1 MTPKL
6 ADYIEAGK
14 TLDVDEREIAALALQ
29 HVDEAEQAGID
40 AAWDEEI
47 DRRIDEIV
55 SGKVQLVS
63 GRETLAMARSMLAAR
78 RNQ

>member
-14 TLDVDEREIAALALQ
+14 ALDADEREIAALALQ
-29 HVDEAEQAGID
+29 HVDESEQAEID

-47 DRRIDEIV
+47 DRRVDEV
-55 SGKVQLVS
+55 LSGKVQLVS
-63 GRETLAMARSMLAAR
+63 GQETLTMGRAMLAAR

>member
-14 TLDVDEREIAALALQ
+14 TLDADEREIAALALQ
-29 HVDEAEQAGID
+29 HVDEAERAEID